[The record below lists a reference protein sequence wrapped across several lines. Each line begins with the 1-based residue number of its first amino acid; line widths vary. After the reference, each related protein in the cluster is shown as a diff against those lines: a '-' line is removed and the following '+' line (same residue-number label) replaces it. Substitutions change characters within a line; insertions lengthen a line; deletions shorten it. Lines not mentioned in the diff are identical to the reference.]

1 MHEAAHEPF
10 IIKILP
16 IILGVG
22 GMLIAA
28 LFYSRWKKLDPG
40 IVTSRNDPVRK
51 ILLRRYYQNEIYTEW
66 FAEKVVYGLA
76 LVSNVF
82 DLKVVDG
89 AVNKISKLTVGF
101 GGNVRQVQTGV
112 IQNYI
117 TAIVLGLTVLLVV
130 IKLGME
136 VAI

>member
-1 MHEAAHEPF
+1 
-10 IIKILP
+10 
-16 IILGVG
+16 
-22 GMLIAA
+22 ML
-28 LFYSRWKKLDPG
+28 K
-40 IVTSRNDPVRK
+40 
-51 ILLRRYYQNEIYTEW
+51 RYYQNEIYTEW

-76 LVSNVF
+76 IVSNVF
-82 DLKVVDG
+82 DLKIVDG

-101 GGNVRQVQTGV
+101 GGNVRHVQTGV

-117 TAIVLGLTVLLVV
+117 TAIVLGLTVLLIV